1 MAKRGITGASILV
14 IFAAAGV
21 TASATNILSNG
32 DFETGVLTPWTAF
45 TTGNGTNGAGL
56 PDVVPFNTTGYG
68 ASLAAQFDVGEVNFT
83 GLQEGGGITQ
93 MFNVASAGQYAFY
106 ANIGAL
112 DDADG
117 MINGDGGTFS
127 ILIDNI
133 TRASFDIGPFSS
145 ADQILTATLSG
156 LVSLNAGNHTFA
168 VLITRP
174 YLSSGVDTPTEYLD
188 NISLAGAPE
197 PGTFAL
203 AGLALLGVA
212 LYRSRRAWSK
222 SL

>member
-1 MAKRGITGASILV
+1 MAKRGIAGASILL

-21 TASATNILSNG
+21 TARATNILSNG
-32 DFETGVLTPWTAF
+32 DFESGVLTPWTVF

-83 GLQEGGGITQ
+83 ELQEGGGISQT
-93 MFNVASAGQYAFY
+93 FNVASAGQYAFY
-106 ANIGAL
+106 ANIGSM

-117 MINGDGGTFS
+117 QVNGDGGTFS

-133 TRASFDIGPFSS
+133 IRASFDIGPFSS
-145 ADQILTATLSG
+145 PDQIITATLSG
-156 LVSLNAGNHTFA
+156 LVTLNAGNHTFA

-174 YLSSGVDTPTEYLD
+174 YLSLGDQTPTEYLD
-188 NISLAGAPE
+188 NISLGAAPE

-203 AGLALLGVA
+203 AGLALLGVV
-212 LYRSRRAWSK
+212 LYRSRSAWSK